1 MNRRFSAKCFGA
13 ERSHLSAWSTGAEWH
28 ATVDG
33 RLTRRANMS
42 KFSTTRLG
50 VEVANLSAIRYGTEL
65 RDIKAYPPRPR
76 EGALSILSLPRSTK
90 TMMAKAAFL
99 SDPNPPLTH
108 GESRGFG
115 GDFMWRLWSKP
126 GNAGKYIVLVN
137 MYVAREMWGS
147 VAGTHEAMRTRPRA
161 HDGICRG
168 VAEG

>member
-42 KFSTTRLG
+42 KFSTTQLG

-76 EGALSILSLPRSTK
+76 EGALSILSLPAPQK
-90 TMMAKAAFL
+90 L
-99 SDPNPPLTH
+99 
-108 GESRGFG
+108 
-115 GDFMWRLWSKP
+115 
-126 GNAGKYIVLVN
+126 
-137 MYVAREMWGS
+137 
-147 VAGTHEAMRTRPRA
+147 
-161 HDGICRG
+161 
-168 VAEG
+168 

>member
-13 ERSHLSAWSTGAEWH
+13 ERSHLSAWSTSAEWR

-42 KFSTTRLG
+42 
-50 VEVANLSAIRYGTEL
+50 NPIRYGTEL

-76 EGALSILSLPRSTK
+76 EGALSILSLLRSTK
-90 TMMAKAAFL
+90 TMMATAAFL

-126 GNAGKYIVLVN
+126 GNAGKYVVLVN
-137 MYVAREMWGS
+137 MYIAREMWGS